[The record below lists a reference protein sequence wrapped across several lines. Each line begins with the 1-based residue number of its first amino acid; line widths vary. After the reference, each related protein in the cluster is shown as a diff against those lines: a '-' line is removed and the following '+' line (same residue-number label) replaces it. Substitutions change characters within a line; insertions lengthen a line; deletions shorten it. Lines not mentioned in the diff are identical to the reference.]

1 MNINPYGLE
10 IKSNNLTVAPHMFGT
25 LIQLTSEYRISWKH
39 QIVQE
44 TGLTTSYTNQNSVV
58 GPLQKIKNNRNRL
71 ITNFSIRITHS
82 IKFLNNFGTTEMN
95 RYDAIN

>member
-10 IKSNNLTVAPHMFGT
+10 IKSNHVMVAPRMFGT

-44 TGLTTSYTNQNSVV
+44 TGLTTSYTSSEFCRWSSTEDLKQQESSS
-58 GPLQKIKNNRNRL
+58 K
-71 ITNFSIRITHS
+71 
-82 IKFLNNFGTTEMN
+82 KFLNQNN
-95 RYDAIN
+95 PLNKILK